1 MLDLQGN
8 REECT
13 RRAISFCS
21 VVLVLL
27 IGAGCATT
35 PISSQQATPV
45 PEERQFLYRHGGADT
60 AQVLVKRDTGFM
72 GSACATRVY
81 VDGKLAAYVD
91 SGEKVIFH
99 IPAETVIIGA
109 EPHGICGGG
118 LIEAVAQ
125 LSPGKQVQFRIS
137 IDQTAS
143 MGLYR
148 TATP

>member
-27 IGAGCATT
+27 IAAGCSTT
-35 PISSQQATPV
+35 PISSQRATPV

-60 AQVLVKRDTGFM
+60 AKVLVKRDTGTM
-72 GSACATRVY
+72 GAACATRVY
-81 VDGKLAAYVD
+81 VNGKLAAYVD
-91 SGEKVIFH
+91 PGEKVIFH
-99 IPAETVIIGA
+99 VPAETVIVGA
-109 EPHGICGGG
+109 EPHGICAGG
-118 LIEAVAQ
+118 LIEAAAQ
-125 LSPGKQVQFRIS
+125 LTPGKQVQFRIGS
-137 IDQTAS
+137 DHTGS